1 MGTQWIEANGARFR
15 YEHRRRDV
23 GTLVLVHEMGGRL
36 ESFDGIVADLGER
49 WSVLRYDQR
58 GAGQSDRIAGSLS
71 LDTPAADLAGIL
83 DRLEIAGPV
92 VVVGAAL
99 GASVAIRFAAKWP
112 ARVAALALLAPS
124 TGLIPG
130 NYAATIE
137 KIELL
142 EKSARE
148 GTPAQASNGAP
159 LPDPASSAATWRMLI
174 GLDLAAD
181 LAGLPCP
188 TLVAAGSRDSFRP
201 PAHVAEIAAR
211 IPKAQS
217 LVLDTGHVMAIETPH
232 LVAATI
238 ATFLNGIGFVPGSS
252 GSAGVSA
259 SSGLA
264 SG

>member
-1 MGTQWIEANGARFR
+1 MGLQWIEANGARFR
-15 YEHRRRDV
+15 YEYRRREA
-23 GTLVLVHEMGGRL
+23 GTLVLLHEMGGRL
-36 ESFDGIVADLGER
+36 ESFDGLMEGLGER
-49 WSVLRYDQR
+49 WSILRYDQR
-58 GAGQSDRIAGSLS
+58 GAGQSDRIAGSLNI
-71 LDTPAADLAGIL
+71 DTPAADLSGLL
-83 DRLEIAGPV
+83 DALEITDPV

-99 GASVAIRFAAKWP
+99 GSSVAIRFAAKWP
-112 ARVAALALLAPS
+112 VRVAALVLLSPS

-148 GTPAQASNGAP
+148 GIPALASNGAR

-181 LAGLPCP
+181 LARLACP
-188 TLVAAGSRDSFRP
+188 SLVAAGSRDTFRP
-201 PAHVAEIAAR
+201 PAHVAEVAAR
-211 IPKAQS
+211 IPGAQS
-217 LVLDTGHVMAIETPH
+217 LVLDTGHVMAIETPD

-238 ATFLNGIGFVPGSS
+238 ASFLD
-252 GSAGVSA
+252 SAGFSHGSLAPKHISA
-259 SSGLA
+259 QSNQA

>member
-1 MGTQWIEANGARFR
+1 MQWIEANGARLR
-15 YEHRRRDV
+15 CEYSQGAA

-36 ESFDGIVADLGER
+36 ESFDGLVAVLGER
-49 WSVLRYDQR
+49 WGVLRYDQR

-71 LDTPAADLAGIL
+71 IDTPAADLAGIL
-83 DRLEIAGPV
+83 DALEIPGPV

-112 ARVAALALLAPS
+112 ARVTALVLLAPS
-124 TGLIPG
+124 TGLIAG
-130 NYAATIE
+130 NEAATIE

-148 GTPAQASNGAP
+148 GTPALAGNGTP

-174 GLDLAAD
+174 GLDLAVD
-181 LAGLPCP
+181 LASLSCP
-188 TLVAAGSRDSFRP
+188 VLVAAGSRDTFRP
-201 PAHVAEIAAR
+201 PVHVAEVASR
-211 IPKAQS
+211 IPGAQS
-217 LVLDTGHVMAIETPH
+217 LVLDTGHVMAIETPD

-238 ATFLNGIGFVPGSS
+238 TRFLADAEFAPGSPVPT
-252 GSAGVSA
+252 GMSARHGQ
-259 SSGLA
+259 A

>member
-1 MGTQWIEANGARFR
+1 MQWIEANGARFR
-15 YEHRRRDV
+15 YEHRQRDA

-36 ESFDGIVADLGER
+36 ESFDGITADLGER
-49 WSVLRYDQR
+49 WSILRYDQR

-83 DRLEIAGPV
+83 DGLEIPRPV
-92 VVVGAAL
+92 VLVGAAL

-112 ARVAALALLAPS
+112 PRVAALVLLAPS

-148 GTPAQASNGAP
+148 GTQALASNGAP

-181 LAGLPCP
+181 LASLSCP

-201 PAHVAEIAAR
+201 PVHVAEIAAR
-211 IPKAQS
+211 IPEAQS
-217 LVLDTGHVMAIETPH
+217 LVLDTGHVMAIETPD

-238 ATFLNGIGFVPGSS
+238 ATFLHDIGFVPGSAE
-252 GSAGVSA
+252 SARASA
-259 SSGLA
+259 SSGRA
-264 SG
+264 SS